1 MGEFYALLTAVF
13 WAGAVI
19 LFKRSGEDLPPL
31 VLNTLRVTV
40 SSVLLLGTMLLAGQ
54 PPWRQADG
62 SDLVLIVASGL
73 IAIVIADTLFH
84 ASLNRIGAGLTAIV
98 DCLYPPLTAV
108 FAFLLLREVLAP
120 VHFLGMALVVGA
132 VLVSSRA
139 VPPAGVAR
147 RVLIQGILLGIA
159 GMAALSLGIVIVKPV
174 LTDQSVIWV
183 TGMRQFVAL
192 VLLWPALLATRQGRR
207 DLRHLRLSRTMLR
220 YAVPGTILGSYLS
233 LMCWIAG
240 MKHTTAG
247 IAAILNQTATIYII
261 VLAWLLLKERLTRRH
276 LFACALAVGGVLC
289 IVLN

>member
-40 SSVLLLGTMLLAGQ
+40 SSVLLLVTMLLAGQ

-73 IAIVIADTLFH
+73 IAIVVADTLFH

-139 VPPAGVAR
+139 VPPVGVAR
-147 RVLIQGILLGIA
+147 RVLVQGILLGIA

-174 LTDQSVIWV
+174 LTDQPVIWV

-192 VLLWPALLATRQGRR
+192 VLLWPTLLATRQGRR

-220 YAVPGTILGSYLS
+220 FAVPGTILGSYLS

-261 VLAWLLLKERLTRRH
+261 LLAWLLLKEPLTRRH
-276 LFACALAVGGVLC
+276 LYACAMAVGGVLC